1 MVGSSEYR
9 YLGLRNHLTFLEYS
23 FIARRY
29 GRSWDYRPFVGMSIA
44 VANGSRV
51 TPLGEQQGLETNIES
66 RYDWKRPWL
75 ELLL

>member
-1 MVGSSEYR
+1 MVN
-9 YLGLRNHLTFLEYS
+9 LG
-23 FIARRY
+23 II
-29 GRSWDYRPFVGMSIA
+29 RPFVGMSIA

-51 TPLGEQQGLETNIES
+51 TPLGEQQGLETHIEN